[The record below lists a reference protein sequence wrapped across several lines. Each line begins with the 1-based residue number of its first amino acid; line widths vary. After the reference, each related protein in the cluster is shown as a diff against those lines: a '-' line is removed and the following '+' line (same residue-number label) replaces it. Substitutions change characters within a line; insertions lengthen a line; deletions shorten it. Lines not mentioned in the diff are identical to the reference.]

1 MSLMAYDHF
10 SWDGAFASDW
20 RWPAAEVLIY
30 LVSAGCGHEGP
41 WVLGL
46 FSGWFFVLTL
56 TWSWAVKKNPVF
68 GVAHQNMGIKSHM
81 MCFRYFYIF
90 LSYWIPGHF
99 WIS

>member
-46 FSGWFFVLTL
+46 FSGRFFVLTL
-56 TWSWAVKKNPVF
+56 TWSWANYVKKSRFRCCPPKHGDQIPHDVF
-68 GVAHQNMGIKSHM
+68 S
-81 MCFRYFYIF
+81 IF
-90 LSYWIPGHF
+90 L
-99 WIS
+99 